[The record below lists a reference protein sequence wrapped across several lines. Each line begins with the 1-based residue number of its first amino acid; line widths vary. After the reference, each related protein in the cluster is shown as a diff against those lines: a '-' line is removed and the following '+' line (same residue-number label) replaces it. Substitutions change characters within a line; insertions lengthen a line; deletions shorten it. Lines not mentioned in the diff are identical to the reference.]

1 MMTSRLI
8 LVGCGAFARELI
20 NWVDDLVDLGKS
32 IKVTGFLDEN
42 PKALDGFPYAV
53 SYLGSINAYE
63 PQVGDQLLMA
73 IGDPKA
79 KKAIYSDLKA
89 KGASFTSLIH
99 PSAVIARTAKLG
111 EGVVVCPQAFVSADA
126 IVGDLCAI
134 NGNASIGHDVRLG
147 DFCTLS
153 SHVDLT
159 GWVQVEECAFFGS
172 GARVLPKV
180 KIGTGA
186 RIGAGAV
193 VMRGVPAD
201 AVVYAPP
208 AKRL

>member
-1 MMTSRLI
+1 MMVERLV
-8 LVGCGAFARELI
+8 LVGGGAFARELL

-32 IKVTGFLDEN
+32 ISVTGFLDEN
-42 PKALDGFPYAV
+42 QTALQGFPYSV
-53 SYLGSINAYE
+53 PYLGRISAFT
-63 PQVGDQLLMA
+63 PQPGDQLLMA
-73 IGDPKA
+73 IGDPDE
-79 KKAIYSDLKA
+79 KKLLFAEFKN
-89 KGASFTSLIH
+89 KGATFATVIH
-99 PSAVIARTAKLG
+99 PSAVIARSAKLG

-126 IVGDLCAI
+126 VIGDLCAV
-134 NGNASIGHDVRLG
+134 NGNASVGHDVRLG
-147 DFCTLS
+147 SFSTLS

-180 KIGTGA
+180 KIGAGA

-193 VMRGVPAD
+193 VMRSVPAC
-201 AVVYAPP
+201 AVIYAPP